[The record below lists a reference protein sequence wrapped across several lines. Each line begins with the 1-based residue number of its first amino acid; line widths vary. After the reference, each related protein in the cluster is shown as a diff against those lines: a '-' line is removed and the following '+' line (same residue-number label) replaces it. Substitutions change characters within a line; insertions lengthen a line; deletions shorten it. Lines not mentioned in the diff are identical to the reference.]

1 MRIMLLLETIM
12 WKSLIFF
19 LFSQTWFWLCPRK
32 VLFQS
37 KPCMAN
43 LLIRNRRIIL
53 KGSLNWNTINRSSPR
68 SSGWGIYVYM
78 IWISLFFY
86 LSGSITFFFSN
97 KGKKRRGMA
106 CWLKASLDTT
116 NKKFI
121 QSRFTWLKNLPG
133 VNGTISGFLS
143 KVLITVGDFIFF
155 AEYQNQG
162 PWG

>member
-1 MRIMLLLETIM
+1 MKII
-12 WKSLIFF
+12 KFF

-68 SSGWGIYVYM
+68 SSRWGITY
-78 IWISLFFY
+78 IWFEFPSFSTFLVQSLFFR
-86 LSGSITFFFSN
+86 N
-97 KGKKRRGMA
+97 KSKKRRGMA

>member
-32 VLFQS
+32 VLFQT

-68 SSGWGIYVYM
+68 SSQWGITY
-78 IWISLFFY
+78 IWFEFPSFSTFLVQSLFF
-86 LSGSITFFFSN
+86 SVTRA
-97 KGKKRRGMA
+97 KKEGE
-106 CWLKASLDTT
+106 WLVDLKLPL
-116 NKKFI
+116 I
-121 QSRFTWLKNLPG
+121 QQTKNSFNHDLPG
-133 VNGTISGFLS
+133 WKIFQALMEPLVAFCQRCLS
-143 KVLITVGDFIFF
+143 
-155 AEYQNQG
+155 Q
-162 PWG
+162 